1 MKRIFTVLAVGIAL
15 SVSGQQMT
23 LKKGLIIDSLPVN
36 DSISETF
43 SLYLPTNFEVSKVWP
58 VLFVFDMQG
67 RGKQALSM
75 FAKAAEEQGYVL
87 ASSNNLQDSVPLSKN
102 LLVTSRMF
110 DAVFSLIPIHK
121 KRIYTGGFSHGGRFS
136 TLVPTFVNS
145 IAGVLACG
153 ATLGNIDVLSSRNP
167 FHFVGIVGNSDYNY
181 PQVLVAKK
189 VLDRMKFPNEVLI
202 FEGGQTWPPPVD
214 ISNALEVFTLEA
226 MARGHIPKDSMFV
239 QNKYQKDLA
248 YVNELYTNNMPL
260 LADNLL
266 GEMLEIYRPFK
277 DTDSIKDSRKTL
289 RKSRLFKT
297 RSREQNALFFK
308 EELIKEDYE
317 YYLEED
323 VITYNYNNLGWWNYQ
338 MEELQK
344 FQKSPNILQQQMGR
358 RLEGYI
364 KALVADNIDAIKAT
378 APQDTEA
385 LNFLWMLNTIIDPQA
400 YENYLKI
407 ISYNAKIDD
416 YGTALFY
423 LEELLKNGYADRLKL
438 YNLEDTAL
446 LRITPEFNEI
456 VEKYLEKAR
465 YDIIEE

>member
-1 MKRIFTVLAVGIAL
+1 MKRIFTVLVLGMAL
-15 SVSGQQMT
+15 SVSGQEMT

-43 SLYLPTNFEVSKVWP
+43 SLYLPTNFEVSKAWP
-58 VLFVFDMQG
+58 VLFVFDMKG

-75 FAKAAEEQGYVL
+75 FAKTAEEQGYVL
-87 ASSNNLQDSVPLSKN
+87 AASNSLQDSMSLSEN
-102 LLVTSRMF
+102 VLVTSRLF
-110 DAVFSLIPIHK
+110 DAVFSILPIHK
-121 KRIYTGGFSHGGRFS
+121 NRIYTGGYSHGGRFS

-145 IAGVLACG
+145 VTGVLACG
-153 ATLGNIDVLSSRNP
+153 SMLGNIDVLSSKNP
-167 FHFVGIVGNSDYNY
+167 FHFIGIVGNSDYNY
-181 PQVLVAKK
+181 PEVLAAEKI
-189 VLDRMKFPNEVLI
+189 LDRMKFPNEVLI
-202 FEGGQTWPPPVD
+202 FEGGRTWPPPAD
-214 ISNALEVFTLEA
+214 IANALEIFTLEA
-226 MARGHIPKDSMFV
+226 MARGHIPTDSMFV
-239 QNKYQKDLA
+239 QTKYQKDLT
-248 YVNELYTNNMPL
+248 YINELYTNNRPL

-266 GEMLEIYRPFK
+266 GEMLEIYRPFR

-297 RSREQNALFFK
+297 RNRDQNALFFK

-344 FQKSPNILQQQMGR
+344 FQKSQNILQQQMGR

-378 APQDTEA
+378 TPEDTEA
-385 LNFLWMLNTIIDPQA
+385 LNFLWMLNTIIEPQD

-423 LEELLKNGYADRLKL
+423 LEELLKNGFTDRLKL
-438 YNLEDTAL
+438 YNLEHTAL

-456 VEKYLEKAR
+456 VEKYLKKAR